1 MTNDPINEIKAQ
13 VFEELDQTP
22 DDFYFG
28 EVLNFV
34 LFLKQRYQLELESDL
49 QSIQEAKVEMQREA
63 PISLEQVKQQLGA

>member
-13 VFEELDQTP
+13 IFEELDQTP

-28 EVLNFV
+28 ELLNFI

-49 QSIQEAKVEMQREA
+49 HSIQEARAEMQREA
-63 PISLEQVKQQLGA
+63 PIPLEQVKQQLGA

>member
-1 MTNDPINEIKAQ
+1 MTSDPINAIKAQ
-13 VFEELDQTP
+13 VLEELAQTP

-49 QSIQEAKVEMQREA
+49 RSIQDAKVEMQREA
-63 PISLEQVKQQLGA
+63 PISLEQVRQQLGA